1 MDNIL
6 VIGHKNPDT
15 DSICSA
21 YCYANLKSI
30 IDSSKKYIACRC
42 GNINPQT
49 KFVFEKFNVTP
60 PMYISDVFPKVSDI
74 MTKEV
79 ISVNTDDSIFECMK
93 SIESMKIGIV
103 PVISND
109 NKLSGIVSYIE
120 LTEFFTALTSINRN
134 EYLIKPENFA
144 RAINGFFLKKGEK
157 DEFRGHFVV
166 GAMPY
171 DKFKERTE
179 NIPYDK
185 IVLIVGNRKRIVDY
199 AVQNQFAGI
208 ILTGIKD
215 LSELSTDFSNYNG
228 WVFVSELSTAE
239 TLSLAM
245 LSVPAKSIMNTNLPT
260 IKASDDIDIAKFELS
275 KSDLK
280 GLPVIDDMGN
290 LVGLV
295 TRMNFINN
303 VRKKLILVDHNE
315 YMQAVDGA
323 ESAEILEIIDH
334 HRLGAIKTKSPIYI
348 YTKPVGSTCTL
359 VYELYKANK
368 VEIDKTIA
376 GLLLAGI
383 MSDTVVLKSPTTTN
397 DDKQASLELSK
408 ILGID
413 YLDFGSEIF
422 SVADNIKVSNPEEV
436 ITNDIK
442 IYNEYGFKVG
452 ISQIE
457 VVSFS
462 VFYEYKDILKT
473 ALLNIKKSNGLDW
486 AMLMVTDI
494 IKGDSLL
501 LTTTFEQAERIIPYK
516 KVEDNLY
523 LLSGVL
529 SRKKQLLP
537 EILRILEEL
546 SQSGKRR

>member
-21 YCYANLKSI
+21 YCYAHLKNI
-30 IDSSKKYIACRC
+30 VDSSKKYIACRC

-49 KFVFEKFNVTP
+49 KFVFEKFDINP
-60 PMYISDVFPKVSDI
+60 PVYISDVFPKVSDI
-74 MTKEV
+74 MTKEI
-79 ISVNTDDSIFECMK
+79 ISVNTDDSIFECIKCM
-93 SIESMKIGIV
+93 ESMKIGIV
-103 PVISND
+103 PVISYD

-120 LTEFFTALTSINRN
+120 LTEFFTALTNTHRS
-134 EYLIKPENFA
+134 EYLIKPENFPKS
-144 RAINGFFLKKGEK
+144 IKGCFLKKGENK
-157 DEFRGHFVV
+157 EFKGHFIV

-171 DKFKERTE
+171 ERFKEIIQG
-179 NIPYDK
+179 IPSEK
-185 IVLIVGNRKRIVDY
+185 IVLIVGNRKKIVQY
-199 AVQNQFAGI
+199 AIENQFAVI
-208 ILTGIKD
+208 ILTGIKN
-215 LSELSTDFSNYNG
+215 LSEISADFSNYNG
-228 WVFVSELSTAE
+228 WIFISELGTAE

-245 LSVPAKSIMNTNLPT
+245 LSMPVKSIMNTSLPT
-260 IKASDDIDIAKFELS
+260 IKAVDDIDLARFELS

-280 GLPVIDDMGN
+280 GLPVIDETGN

-323 ESAEILEIIDH
+323 ESAEVLEIIDH

-368 VEIDKTIA
+368 VEIDTIIA

-397 DDKQASLELSK
+397 GDIQATLELSK

-413 YLDFGSEIF
+413 YIKFGSEIF
-422 SVADNIKVSNPEEV
+422 SVVDNLKVGNSEEV
-436 ITNDIK
+436 ISNDIK

-452 ISQIE
+452 ISQVE
-457 VVSFS
+457 VVNFS
-462 VFYEYKDILKT
+462 VFYEHKDDLKT
-473 ALLNIKKSNGLDW
+473 ALLNIKRSNGLDW

-501 LTTTFEQAERIIPYK
+501 LSTTFEQAERIIPYK
-516 KVEDNLY
+516 KAEDNIYILQ
-523 LLSGVL
+523 GVL

-546 SQSGKRR
+546 SQVGKR

>member
-1 MDNIL
+1 MGNVL

-21 YCYANLKSI
+21 YCYAQLKNI
-30 IDSSKKYIACRC
+30 IDSSKNYIPCRC

-49 KFVFEKFNVTP
+49 KFVLEKFNITP
-60 PMYISDVFPKVSDI
+60 PMYINDVFPKVSDI

-79 ISVNTDDSIFECMK
+79 VSVSTDDSIFECMK
-93 SIESMKIGIV
+93 SIEGMKIGIV
-103 PVISND
+103 PVISDD

-134 EYLIKPENFA
+134 EYLIKPENFTK
-144 RAINGFFLKKGEK
+144 AINGFFLKKGENS
-157 DEFRGHFVV
+157 EFRGHFVV

-179 NIPYDK
+179 NIAYDK
-185 IVLIVGNRKRIVDY
+185 IVLIVGNRKRVVEY

-208 ILTGIKD
+208 ILTGVKD
-215 LSELSTDFSNYNG
+215 LSELSTDFSNYKG

-245 LSVPAKSIMNTNLPT
+245 LSVPAKSIMNTKLPT
-260 IKASDDIDIAKFELS
+260 INASDDIDIAKFELS

-303 VRKKLILVDHNE
+303 VKKKLILVDHNE

-408 ILGID
+408 ILGIN
-413 YLDFGSEIF
+413 YLDFGSEMF
-422 SVADNIKVSNPEEV
+422 SVVDNIKVSNPEEV

-462 VFYEYKDILKT
+462 VFYEHKNILKN
-473 ALLNIKKSNGLDW
+473 ALLNVKKSNGLDW
-486 AMLMVTDI
+486 AILMVTDI

-546 SQSGKRR
+546 NQIGKR

>member
-1 MDNIL
+1 MYDKAYIKIL
-6 VIGHKNPDT
+6 FNQIY
-15 DSICSA
+15 SA
-21 YCYANLKSI
+21 
-30 IDSSKKYIACRC
+30 
-42 GNINPQT
+42 
-49 KFVFEKFNVTP
+49 
-60 PMYISDVFPKVSDI
+60 
-74 MTKEV
+74 
-79 ISVNTDDSIFECMK
+79 
-93 SIESMKIGIV
+93 
-103 PVISND
+103 
-109 NKLSGIVSYIE
+109 
-120 LTEFFTALTSINRN
+120 
-134 EYLIKPENFA
+134 LIK
-144 RAINGFFLKKGEK
+144 I
-157 DEFRGHFVV
+157 
-166 GAMPY
+166 
-171 DKFKERTE
+171 KERTE